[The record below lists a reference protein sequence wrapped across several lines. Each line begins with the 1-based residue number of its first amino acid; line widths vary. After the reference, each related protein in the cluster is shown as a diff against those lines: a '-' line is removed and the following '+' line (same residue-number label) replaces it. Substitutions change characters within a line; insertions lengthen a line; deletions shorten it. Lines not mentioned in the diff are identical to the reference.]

1 MSDLNF
7 QKKIVVRVCELRT
20 NHRRLEYMM
29 QRSDQWHAQKYIR
42 DDLTM
47 SFACRMYSIFAIA
60 CLINSN
66 LFNRFKEGLLVK
78 PWYYE
83 DDTYPV
89 YVKVSFK

>member
-1 MSDLNF
+1 MYT
-7 QKKIVVRVCELRT
+7 IAELRT
-20 NHRRLEYMM
+20 NHRCLEYMM
-29 QRSDQWHAQKYIR
+29 QRSDQWHALKYIR

-83 DDTYPV
+83 DDTYPD
-89 YVKVSFK
+89 YVKASFK